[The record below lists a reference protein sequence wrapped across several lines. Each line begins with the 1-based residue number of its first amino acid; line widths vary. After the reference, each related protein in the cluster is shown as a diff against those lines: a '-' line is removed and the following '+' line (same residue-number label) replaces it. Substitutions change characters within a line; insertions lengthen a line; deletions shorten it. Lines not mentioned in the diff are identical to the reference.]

1 LGRGIVMVW
10 GNSGIGVGVL
20 VGVRVGVGDAAGS
33 GEGVGVGFGEED
45 TAAPNSPASSFKTSN
60 LSTNT
65 TTPPVFPVAA
75 TCIKGVIRPP
85 LSGS

>member
-1 LGRGIVMVW
+1 MVIVCS
-10 GNSGIGVGVL
+10 NSGIGVGVL
-20 VGVRVGVGDAAGS
+20 VGVRVDVGDAAGT

-45 TAAPNSPASSFKTSN
+45 TAAPNSPASSYKTSN

-65 TTPPVFPVAA
+65 TTFPVCPVAA
-75 TCIKGVIRPP
+75 TWIKGVIRPP